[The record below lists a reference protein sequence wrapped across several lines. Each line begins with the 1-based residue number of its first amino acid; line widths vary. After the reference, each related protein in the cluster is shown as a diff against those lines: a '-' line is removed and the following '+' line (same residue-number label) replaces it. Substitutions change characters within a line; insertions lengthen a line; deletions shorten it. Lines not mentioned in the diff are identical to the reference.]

1 MITLKD
7 RNICTCM
14 CVNADYKFC
23 FFVVTNRFRPDG
35 WSDVRRK
42 EGGGVVSSDCKNCYP
57 IKSRKHIYISYL
69 LLNCK
74 EIIG

>member
-23 FFVVTNRFRPDG
+23 FFVATNRFRPDG

-57 IKSRKHIYISYL
+57 IKSRKLIYIYIYIL
-69 LLNCK
+69 PPAKL
-74 EIIG
+74 